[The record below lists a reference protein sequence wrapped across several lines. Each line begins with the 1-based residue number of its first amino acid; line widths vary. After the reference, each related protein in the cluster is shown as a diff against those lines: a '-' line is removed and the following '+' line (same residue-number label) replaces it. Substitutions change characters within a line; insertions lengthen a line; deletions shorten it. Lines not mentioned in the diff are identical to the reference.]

1 MLIQRFKLNNR
12 YIESGQL
19 KAPANLSILDI
30 AKIVVQDNLRVLDG
44 KNNTT
49 DIKNYMPFL
58 PADCTVLAQTK
69 TYINQNDETAS
80 GVQKDAQGIIIWQ
93 SLEHLDTR
101 LFKDALSKLLQIEK
115 MFPMHLESMCA
126 LMETLEPGNIE
137 LANQLMDGFIETYY
151 YQAM

>member
-19 KAPANLSILDI
+19 KSPANLSILDI
-30 AKIVVQDNLRVLDG
+30 ARIVVEDNLRILDG
-44 KNNTT
+44 KNNTA
-49 DIKNYMPFL
+49 DIKKYMPFL
-58 PADCTVLAQTK
+58 PSDCTIL
-69 TYINQNDETAS
+69 
-80 GVQKDAQGIIIWQ
+80 VQAIAFITSFEVKRDAQGIIIWQ
-93 SLEHLDTR
+93 SLEHLDMR
-101 LFKDALSKLLQIEK
+101 LFKDALSKLLKIEK

-126 LMETLEPGNIE
+126 LVETFEPGNIE